1 MTFFSQIKTL
11 RWNISNMKKAPMAA
25 HLKIKLMDSG
35 EIMYIQHVSF
45 PNQLNGYGLNLVWR
59 QSYWEF
65 ILIRTYTCTT
75 SDFKLS

>member
-1 MTFFSQIKTL
+1 MTFLSQIKIL
-11 RWNISNMKKAPMAA
+11 RWNIPNTKRVPMAA

-35 EIMYIQHVSF
+35 GIMYIQHVSF

-59 QSYWEF
+59 KTYWEF

-75 SDFKLS
+75 SNCKLN